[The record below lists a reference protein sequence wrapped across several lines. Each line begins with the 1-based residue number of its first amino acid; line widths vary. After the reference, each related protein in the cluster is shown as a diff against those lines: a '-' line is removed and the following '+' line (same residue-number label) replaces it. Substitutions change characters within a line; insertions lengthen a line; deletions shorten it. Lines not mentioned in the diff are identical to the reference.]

1 MTLAEG
7 YDRESSELEGWDV
20 SWALLGGPRG
30 WEEGRMVGWWCAMRC
45 RSPSLGEMDHFWDGA
60 GVQSDGS
67 GGRSFRG
74 WMMGAEP

>member
-45 RSPSLGEMDHFWDGA
+45 SNNFWDGA
-60 GVQSDGS
+60 GRQSDGS
-67 GGRSFRG
+67 GGRSCRG